1 MKSII
6 KIFFVIIFLA
16 ASNLIAQDKEDLSK
30 YPGFVDFSSLSHFM
44 KTDKVTEI
52 DLESY
57 LLKMVSNITAK
68 DEPELSQM
76 LSGLKLIKVYSFDV
90 DTKDAKDL
98 LKKVDQ
104 LDNTLMGKSWNRIV
118 KVKSPKEN
126 TNVYIKTSADQN
138 EIVGLVVTS
147 LQKNGQSSFINI
159 VGKIDM
165 DALGRL
171 GEKFDIPSLEKVNKN
186 K

>member
-6 KIFFVIIFLA
+6 KILFVIIFA
-16 ASNLIAQDKEDLSK
+16 AALNLFAQDKEDLSK
-30 YPGFVDFSSLSHFM
+30 YPGYVDFGNLSHFL
-44 KTDKVTEI
+44 KGDKVTEVN
-52 DLESY
+52 LESY
-57 LLKMVSNITAK
+57 LLKMVSNLTAK

-76 LSGLKLIKVYSFDV
+76 LSGLKLIKVYSFDAE
-90 DTKDAKDL
+90 AKDSKDL
-98 LKKVDQ
+98 MDKVNQ
-104 LDNTLMGKSWNRIV
+104 LNNILAEKNWDRIV

-126 TNVYIKTSADQN
+126 TNVYVKTSNDQN

-165 DALGRL
+165 NALGRL
-171 GEKFDIPSLEKVNKN
+171 GEKFDIPSLEKVHK